1 MKWVASR
8 KARLIRAIEDGE
20 MTDLDA
26 YIAYGITKPEL
37 DEWREKYTK
46 FGLRGLRV
54 THVKKYRSKNVIA

>member
-26 YIAYGITKPEL
+26 YIQWGITGPEL
-37 DEWREKYTK
+37 EEWRKRYAEY
-46 FGLRGLRV
+46 GLHGLRV
-54 THVKKYRSKNVIA
+54 THVKKYRSKDVAV